1 MKKKTYTQPH
11 VNVAKIEMENPI
23 AYSNTATVEEEE
35 TNLNAVPFNFNFN
48 GGNGK
53 TTEGTHH
60 GQTLGAKEST
70 FDFNDD

>member
-23 AYSNTATVEEEE
+23 AYSNTATVENGG
-35 TNLNAVPFNFNFN
+35 TNTNIGDVPLN
-48 GGNGK
+48 GGNGN
-53 TTEGTHH
+53 TTEGTHN
-60 GQTLGAKEST
+60 GGDLGAKEFS